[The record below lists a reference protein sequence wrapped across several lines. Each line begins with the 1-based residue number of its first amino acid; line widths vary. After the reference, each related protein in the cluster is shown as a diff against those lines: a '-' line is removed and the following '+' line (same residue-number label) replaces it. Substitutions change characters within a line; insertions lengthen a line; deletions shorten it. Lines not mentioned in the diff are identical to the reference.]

1 MTTGERLLALLPA
14 TRADLLGALAVGKAT
29 LHRWLT
35 RLKTAKRIRIVAWRR
50 TVGDIAAVFGLG
62 PGKNARRPSRIPHAQ
77 VQAKYR
83 NSLKAA
89 GVYEDELATQRK
101 RNARRTPPVVP
112 FASDPLLGALFG
124 VR

>member
-14 TRADLLGALAVGKAT
+14 TRADLLGALAVGKST
-29 LHRWLT
+29 LHKWIT
-35 RLKTAKRIRIVAWRR
+35 RLKTTKRIRIVGWRR
-50 TVGDIAAVFGLG
+50 TLGEIAAVFGHG

-101 RNARRTPPVVP
+101 RNARRTPPVVS
-112 FASDPLLGALFG
+112 FANDSLLSALFG